1 MSHIPVS
8 TLLTGWT
15 TIAFDLFDADEFIES
30 LDEAELTGDRILKLS
45 ANFVNSASFLFKS
58 NFCFSI
64 LKDMDYKLK
73 KTTKLKAITH
83 SFHSSSILLE
93 WKLVS
98 RSNFGAMNSGFL
110 FEVLISEDVAEV
122 K

>member
-73 KTTKLKAITH
+73 KK
-83 SFHSSSILLE
+83 
-93 WKLVS
+93 
-98 RSNFGAMNSGFL
+98 NY
-110 FEVLISEDVAEV
+110 
-122 K
+122 